1 LINGDK
7 LEINKLRCIRNQQI
21 LFSDISFQ
29 LNENEILQIQGE
41 NGCGK
46 SSLLQ
51 CIAGL
56 STPAAGEIKNIPDF
70 HYIGHTNG
78 IKSSLTVIENLKLC
92 CHLLSTPFD
101 IEKIPQILKLDNLQN
116 TFAKNLSAGQKRKVA
131 IAKLFLIPKKLWL
144 LDEPLTSLDA
154 ETQTFF
160 LSALKQHLQQ
170 GGMAIVTTHQ
180 SLVLDNLP
188 IKTLRLTSC

>member
-1 LINGDK
+1 MIDGDN
-7 LEINKLRCIRNQQI
+7 LEINKLGCIRNSQI

-56 STPAAGEIKNIPDF
+56 STPAAGEIKNIPEF
-70 HYIGHTNG
+70 HYVGHTNG

-92 CHLLSTPFD
+92 CHLLSVSFD
-101 IEKIPQILKLDNLQN
+101 IEKIPQALKLDVLQN

-144 LDEPLTSLDA
+144 LDEPLTSLDS

-160 LSALKQHLQQ
+160 LSALEKHLLQ
-170 GGMAIVTTHQ
+170 GGMAIITTHQ
-180 SLVLDNLP
+180 SIILDNVK